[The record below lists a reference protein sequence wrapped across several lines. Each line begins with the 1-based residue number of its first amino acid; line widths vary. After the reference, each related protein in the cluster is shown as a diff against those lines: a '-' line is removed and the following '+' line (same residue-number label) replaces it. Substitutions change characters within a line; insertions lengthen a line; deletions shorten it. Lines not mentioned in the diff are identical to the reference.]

1 MHSKLVRVRFTKNVK
16 NTLLWAYFVSDLDEE
31 EIAGTFFEKELQKNQ
46 T

>member
-31 EIAGTFFEKELQKNQ
+31 EIAGAFFEK
-46 T
+46 